1 MKSSMQSWIEIVV
14 GGFPKEPPTKKK
26 GELNMSLRKRI
37 WKLRTK
43 LFGTG
48 WVLGSF
54 FIKPYA
60 RVAKKS
66 TQIKTILFGISPSI
80 TYVLPEPTI
89 ELEGITHP
97 LTSVKGTELVY
108 DIVMKIAE
116 DSAWLYNG
124 AYDELDKLKGSL
136 DLYIHENAFTLN
148 KTTDIVRYHI
158 SKELEGAKI
167 LYFTGEL
174 TPRKCAKICR
184 LEKSFYLEIRKW
196 RALLDKA
203 YESVI

>member
-1 MKSSMQSWIEIVV
+1 
-14 GGFPKEPPTKKK
+14 
-26 GELNMSLRKRI
+26 MSLRKKF

-48 WVLGSF
+48 WGLRSF

-60 RVAKKS
+60 RVTKKS

-80 TYVLPEPTI
+80 TYVLPEPTV

-184 LEKSFYLEIRKW
+184 LEKSFYMEIRKW